1 MKVLKLV
8 RNEIK
13 ADFKAN
19 GLLWMLLVSFVFGF
33 IWIFRSP
40 SEFSMYDYQTEY
52 FRGFF
57 FVSLFMSGYLLSKQ
71 LEKGTIKYQLASVSS
86 RMSVWNAKMIA
97 IVFYAIMF
105 WILSCVYG
113 AILIAKGS
121 VESDLA
127 ELFSVQ
133 RLIAYI
139 LTDVVMAG
147 FAYLLTLFIKNKFV
161 IEIIMLLLWGIPYQ
175 LLPFFMYYE
184 EFKKYFTG
192 SLKEKLAFIP
202 QYDIVSWMVDDSF
215 TVSSV
220 LIVIGF
226 SLIFNIIAAIKFK
239 RLEV

>member
-105 WILSCVYG
+105 WILS
-113 AILIAKGS
+113 
-121 VESDLA
+121 
-127 ELFSVQ
+127 
-133 RLIAYI
+133 
-139 LTDVVMAG
+139 
-147 FAYLLTLFIKNKFV
+147 
-161 IEIIMLLLWGIPYQ
+161 
-175 LLPFFMYYE
+175 
-184 EFKKYFTG
+184 
-192 SLKEKLAFIP
+192 
-202 QYDIVSWMVDDSF
+202 
-215 TVSSV
+215 
-220 LIVIGF
+220 
-226 SLIFNIIAAIKFK
+226 
-239 RLEV
+239 